1 MKAQRWLFIFA
12 GICVLFLA
20 AGCSRESTID
30 ASVPVR
36 QEIDAENDVDILNDE
51 QSTVEVGEWQ
61 KAVGVWEDEYGRGY
75 TMHVSVN
82 ESKTDILFSISFV
95 PHGSVFLSWVLPCK
109 LDGEILHYDKGVMSF
124 MEILPD
130 KNGEPISDS
139 SVEKDLIGNFSFDSD
154 QDILIWND
162 ESNEYGDST
171 NFVRSQIP
179 ESELGEVEGNPANL
193 ADGGYDPYYGDG
205 YSAPFEQ
212 ENDFNT
218 TLSNTELIRLNDPIS
233 VQLASE
239 WKNAYNQ
246 SVSRDFRISNVHVRN
261 IFPTIERREQLAAVI
276 TEVEFCFVKQ
286 GGSPAGSVY
295 TVVIIDA
302 SCGNILSACITA

>member
-1 MKAQRWLFIFA
+1 MKAQRWSFIFA

-20 AGCSRESTID
+20 AGCSGESTID
-30 ASVPVR
+30 ASVPVS
-36 QEIDAENDVDILNDE
+36 QETDSENDVDILNDE

-75 TMHVSVN
+75 TMHVSAN
-82 ESKTDILFSISFV
+82 ESETDILFSISFV
-95 PHGSVFLSWVLPCK
+95 PHGSVFLNWVLPCK

-124 MEILPD
+124 MEIFPD
-130 KNGEPISDS
+130 ENGEPTSDS
-139 SVEKDLIGNFSFDSD
+139 SVEKDLIGNFSFDSA
-154 QDILIWND
+154 QDILSWHD
-162 ESNEYGDST
+162 ESSEYGDTT
-171 NFVRSQIP
+171 NFVRSQST
-179 ESELGEVEGNPANL
+179 ESELGEIEGNPDNL

-205 YSAPFEQ
+205 YSEPFEQ
-212 ENDFNT
+212 ENDSNT
-218 TLSNTELIRLNDPIS
+218 TLSNAELIRLNDPVS

-246 SVSRDFRISNVHVRN
+246 SVSWDFRISNVHVRN

-276 TEVEFCFVKQ
+276 TEVEFWFVKQ

-302 SCGNILSACITA
+302 SCEDILSACITA

>member
-1 MKAQRWLFIFA
+1 MNCMKVQRWLFIFA

-20 AGCSRESTID
+20 AGCSEKSTID
-30 ASVPVR
+30 ASVPVS
-36 QEIDAENDVDILNDE
+36 QETDSENGVDILNNE
-51 QSTVEVGEWQ
+51 QSTVEAVDWQ
-61 KAVGVWEDEYGRGY
+61 KALGTWEDENGRGY

-82 ESKTDILFSISFV
+82 ESESDILFSISFV
-95 PHGSVFLSWVLPCK
+95 PHGSVFLNWVLPCK

-130 KNGEPISDS
+130 ENGEPTSDS

-171 NFVRSQIP
+171 NFVRSQST
-179 ESELGEVEGNPANL
+179 ESELDEIENL
-193 ADGGYDPYYGDG
+193 AGSDYDPYYGAG
-205 YSAPFEQ
+205 YSEPFEP
-212 ENDFNT
+212 ENDSNT
-218 TLSNTELIRLNDPIS
+218 TLSNAELIRLNDPIS

-246 SVSRDFRISNVHVRN
+246 SVSRDFRISNVHARN

-276 TEVEFCFVKQ
+276 TEVEFWFVKQ

-295 TVVIIDA
+295 TVVIFDA
-302 SCGNILSACITA
+302 SNGDILSACITA